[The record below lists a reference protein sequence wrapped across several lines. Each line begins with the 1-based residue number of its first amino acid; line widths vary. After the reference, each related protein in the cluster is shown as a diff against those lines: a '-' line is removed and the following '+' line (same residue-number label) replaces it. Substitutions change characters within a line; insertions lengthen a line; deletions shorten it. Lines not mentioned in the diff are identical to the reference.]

1 MSSTSALSS
10 PPSHSAAVAE
20 HLATGYIALRCAAIT
35 AEQLVAADPTYQGTA
50 GWDLQTAITDACTAV
65 ENAVCVHE
73 LGTHHRFWDNP
84 RTPKLA
90 LAVVA
95 SHHDPDPQ
103 VTATWLVLE
112 LTAAFTDLS
121 TAAGHAETLIATD
134 HYYDHQYGYV
144 GGLGWDLETAVD
156 DAVIAIRDAMRV
168 GTLATINTAFWAD
181 KLYTPDTD
189 QRPSP
194 DVHPPPDRG

>member
-1 MSSTSALSS
+1 MTSTPALSS
-10 PPSHSAAVAE
+10 PTSHSAAAVAA

-35 AEQLVAADPTYQGTA
+35 ADQLVAADRTYRGAA
-50 GWDLQTAITDACTAV
+50 GWDLQMAIMDACTAV
-65 ENAVCVHE
+65 ENAACVHE

-103 VTATWLVLE
+103 ATATWLVLE

-121 TAAGHAETLIATD
+121 TAADHAETLIAID
-134 HYYDHQYGYV
+134 HCYDQQYGYV

-156 DAVIAIRDAMRV
+156 DASIAIRDAMRV
-168 GTLATINTAFWAD
+168 GALATINTAFWAD
-181 KLYTPDTD
+181 KL
-189 QRPSP
+189 
-194 DVHPPPDRG
+194 

>member
-1 MSSTSALSS
+1 MVLELTLSS
-10 PPSHSAAVAE
+10 VISGV
-20 HLATGYIALRCAAIT
+20 
-35 AEQLVAADPTYQGTA
+35 
-50 GWDLQTAITDACTAV
+50 ACTAV
-65 ENAVCVHE
+65 ENAACVHE

-90 LAVVA
+90 LAAAA
-95 SHHDPDPQ
+95 SHHDPDPRA
-103 VTATWLVLE
+103 TASWLVLG

-121 TAAGHAETLIATD
+121 TAAGHAETLIAID
-134 HYYDHQYGYV
+134 HCYDHQYGYV

-181 KLYTPDTD
+181 KVLNARH
-189 QRPSP
+189 RPGAVPRCSP
-194 DVHPPPDRG
+194 SR